1 MAPQRTR
8 NLVDDSRSEL
18 SSTRERYSGLVPT
31 QTNSKGRRN
40 GTGTVGTASVLKEVA
55 LSNQTMS
62 GSQDGPE
69 DDKRVGLPKAD
80 DLRNR
85 TSIDESAD

>member
-40 GTGTVGTASVLKEVA
+40 GTGTVGTASVLKEVTV
-55 LSNQTMS
+55 SNQSVS
-62 GSQDGPE
+62 GLQDGPE
-69 DDKRVGLPKAD
+69 DDKRVGLPKAN
-80 DLRNR
+80 DLQNR
-85 TSIDESAD
+85 MSVNESAD